1 MEDGDGVVAALR
13 LLFVPSALPGEC
25 FWGDED
31 AEEEAAPPPPP
42 HPRPCPA
49 PPLPVRCLLLSV
61 VDGVVGLLTLLVVVL
76 VLPWLVV
83 LLLPWLVGGDR
94 GGVDVEFAP
103 REPFFSLI
111 GATSGWCLSVFLLN
125 HQECVATRKYVYSNF
140 QKSLL
145 AIYFFSACAVYYTRR
160 HAPTVPHL
168 QLVGSDPVAKGVRE
182 GEG

>member
-49 PPLPVRCLLLSV
+49 PPLPVRCLNLLSV

-76 VLPWLVV
+76 LLPWLVV

-111 GATSGWCLSVFLLN
+111 WSNAGGVF
-125 HQECVATRKYVYSNF
+125 R
-140 QKSLL
+140 
-145 AIYFFSACAVYYTRR
+145 
-160 HAPTVPHL
+160 
-168 QLVGSDPVAKGVRE
+168 
-182 GEG
+182 